1 MGPTQ
6 HGAVPT
12 SPPVP
17 PTVRGLGSLLRVG
30 GLRRLAAVRL
40 LASFGDGAFQG
51 ALANIVLFDPSHQS
65 APSAIAAGIAV
76 SVLPYSVIGP
86 FAGALLDRWCR
97 RQVIVWANL
106 LRAVIIAVLALL
118 LGFGVPLWVLF
129 TVALVIT
136 GAGRFVG
143 SGLSASLPHLVSTD
157 SLVGANSLVTTAGS
171 MATVI
176 GGGMAIGLR
185 GVIGGGALQTALI
198 TGSVLVFYLGA
209 GCVATRFRREALGP
223 DETDEPRQPLLA
235 VLEGFTAGLQH
246 VIRRATVGV
255 NIALVMV
262 VRFCFGLATLS
273 VLLLFR
279 NYFTDSA
286 GLLRGGIAGVG
297 EVLAVSGFGLFMG
310 AVVTS
315 ALVHLVGRTRYV
327 VMLCAL
333 AAAVVVLAGSRFTQL
348 STMITALLLAFT
360 YSSTKICADTV
371 VQADSDDAHI
381 GRVFALYD
389 TANNVC
395 YVGGFVVGVAL
406 LSSDGRSLTM
416 IILVGVLFVLA
427 AVAYP
432 MAMARYHR
440 RSEAPS

>member
-1 MGPTQ
+1 MGPPQ
-6 HGAVPT
+6 HGPASTP
-12 SPPVP
+12 PPVP
-17 PTVRGLGSLLRVG
+17 PSVRGLGPLLRVG
-30 GLRRLAAVRL
+30 GLRRLATVRL
-40 LASFGDGAFQG
+40 LSSFGDGAFQG
-51 ALANIVLFDPSHQS
+51 ALANIVLFDPSRQS
-65 APSAIAAGIAV
+65 APSAIATGIAV

-86 FAGALLDRWCR
+86 FAGALLDRWSR

-118 LGFGVPLWVLF
+118 LGYGVHLWVLF
-129 TVALVIT
+129 TVALVVT

-176 GGGMAIGLR
+176 GGGTAIGLR
-185 GVIGGGALQTALI
+185 GIIGGGALQTALI

-209 GCVATRFRREALGP
+209 GWVATRFRRNALGP
-223 DETDEPRQPLLA
+223 DETDEPPQPLRA
-235 VLEGFTAGLQH
+235 VLEGFAAGLHH
-246 VIRRATVGV
+246 VTRRATVGV
-255 NIALVMV
+255 NIALVML

-279 NYFTDSA
+279 NYFTKSS

-297 EVLAVSGFGLFMG
+297 EVLAVSGFGLFLG

-315 ALVHLVGRTRYV
+315 ALVRLLGRTRYV
-327 VMLCAL
+327 VVLCAV
-333 AAAVVVLAGSRFTQL
+333 AAAVVLLAGSRFTQL

-360 YSSTKICADTV
+360 YQSTKICADTV

-395 YVGGFVVGVAL
+395 YVGGFVIGVTL
-406 LSSDGRSLTM
+406 LSTDGRSLTM
-416 IILVGVLFVLA
+416 IILVVVLFVLA
-427 AVAYP
+427 AVFYP
-432 MAMARYHR
+432 MTMARFR
-440 RSEAPS
+440 RSAAPF